1 MGQEIL
7 TGPERR
13 RRWSVEEKLS
23 ILGEVGR
30 NGHSVSDVARRHDIT
45 RQHIYQWRAALRR
58 GRLPVSQ
65 GLEFLTVE
73 VSDDGPEGVAGP
85 EALTGS
91 YRTEQQVEI
100 AVAKG
105 RVIRVPIGLPSPVLS
120 RLIRTVE
127 DA

>member
-30 NGHSVSDVARRHDIT
+30 DGHSVSDVARHHGIT

-58 GRLPVSQ
+58 GQLSGARDA
-65 GLEFLTVE
+65 GFLTVE

-85 EALTGS
+85 EAFTGS
-91 YRTEQQVEI
+91 YQTEHQVEI
-100 AVAKG
+100 ALAKG
-105 RVIRVPIGLPSPVLS
+105 RVIRVPVGLPSPLLS

-127 DA
+127 SA